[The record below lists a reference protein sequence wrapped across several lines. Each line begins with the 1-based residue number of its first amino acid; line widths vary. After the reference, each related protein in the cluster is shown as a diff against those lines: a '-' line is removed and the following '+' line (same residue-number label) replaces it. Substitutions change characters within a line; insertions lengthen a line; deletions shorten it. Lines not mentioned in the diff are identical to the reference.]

1 MSEDDEDN
9 GVLVLRCQ
17 RGDPE
22 AFRELVNR
30 WEARLYYYL
39 RRVLADDNAIWDV
52 LQETWLAVFRDI
64 QALED
69 VRKFSAWLYQVSHA
83 RAVDLRRRQNRYIE
97 SVGEQVADDVE
108 DSNCSI
114 MASEEAEI
122 VHAQLDKL
130 KTIHREVLT
139 LRFVEDFSAREMSE
153 ILGVSEGTVR
163 SRLHYAKKKLSALLR
178 EANHEDTR

>member
-83 RAVDLRRRQNRYIE
+83 RA
-97 SVGEQVADDVE
+97 EQVADDVE